1 MNPVPPS
8 IIQPEQSPAR
18 PALNTALPSW
28 TQLPA
33 ERQRELVMSL
43 AAMLVKRLATSQLDQ
58 EVKDD

>member
-28 TQLPA
+28 IQLPA
-33 ERQRELVMSL
+33 ERQRELVLSL
-43 AAMLVKRLATSQLDQ
+43 AAMLVKQLATVRLPQ
-58 EVKDD
+58 EVDDD